1 MRQMYTITG
10 WFDTAFCP
18 MSATKPNSLISRP
31 NGHPVDIRCSGS
43 YHIGDVLVGGVL
55 GVDGLTDPLDGEE
68 PARLVLHEPLELV
81 VPEPR
86 DALAVE
92 DGVDDLKLMLI
103 LIIIFSNLII
113 KLS

>member
-1 MRQMYTITG
+1 M
-10 WFDTAFCP
+10 
-18 MSATKPNSLISRP
+18 
-31 NGHPVDIRCSGS
+31 
-43 YHIGDVLVGGVL
+43 LVGGVL

-103 LIIIFSNLII
+103 LIIKFSNLII